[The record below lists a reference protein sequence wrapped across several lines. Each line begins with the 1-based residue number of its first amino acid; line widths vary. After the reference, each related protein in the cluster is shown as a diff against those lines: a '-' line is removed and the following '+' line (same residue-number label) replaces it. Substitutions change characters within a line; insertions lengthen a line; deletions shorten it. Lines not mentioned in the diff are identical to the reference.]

1 MKNYF
6 VVTSRKN
13 RRFLIVFKIGIMTL
27 PAKPNC
33 LGFFFLKIG
42 WSNIFGKVFGHLQW
56 FLLGMFELCC
66 WALNSAKKDT
76 FGSGSGS
83 IIVIFLEI
91 TSSDE
96 TETLLAWINSSFS
109 DDESFS
115 ITVSKFGI
123 FETTN
128 GIGSGPLNWS
138 TCSFWWAGSDWLY
151 EIDESEDKGNA
162 EELVKLPLSLI
173 LFSEI
178 SFVRLRIK
186 IYFQT

>member
-1 MKNYF
+1 MVGSMKNYY
-6 VVTSRKN
+6 VVTSSKN

-33 LGFFFLKIG
+33 LGFFFLKNRKVKI
-42 WSNIFGKVFGHLQW
+42 STIFEK
-56 FLLGMFELCC
+56 
-66 WALNSAKKDT
+66 SDT

-96 TETLLAWINSSFS
+96 TETLLAWIISSFS
-109 DDESFS
+109 DDESSS

-138 TCSFWWAGSDWLY
+138 TSSF
-151 EIDESEDKGNA
+151 
-162 EELVKLPLSLI
+162 
-173 LFSEI
+173 
-178 SFVRLRIK
+178 
-186 IYFQT
+186 